1 MPPTGG
7 GHLAV
12 WEVDIMRASCLLLVG
27 CLAVAAAP
35 GASAAPA
42 NETMLDDGD
51 GLTLTLPRLQGRVRL
66 GMSAST
72 LDLSGPS
79 AAAVDAKLSGASV
92 FGDYYFGDRYATRDG
107 DTSGFRATTGV
118 YIGSRTGLWGGPTSL
133 APNAG
138 VLSVERQS
146 FSLAVPAGSDD
157 GAGDRSSATVP
168 YIGLGYSSSSLKG
181 GFSYSADLG
190 LMALNP
196 GSALRLGRAFGG
208 GQSLE
213 DLLRDLRFSPVVQVG
228 VSYSF

>member
-1 MPPTGG
+1 
-7 GHLAV
+7 
-12 WEVDIMRASCLLLVG
+12 MRASCLLLVG
-27 CLAVAAAP
+27 WLAAAAAP
-35 GASAAPA
+35 GATAAPVA
-42 NETMLDDGD
+42 TAMPDDGD

-66 GMSAST
+66 GMGAST
-72 LDLSGPS
+72 LDLSGAS
-79 AAAVDAKLSGASV
+79 GAAVDAKLSGASV
-92 FGDYYFGDRYATRDG
+92 FGDYYFGDRQATRDG

-133 APNAG
+133 APSTG

-146 FSLAVPAGSDD
+146 FSLAVPSGSDD
-157 GAGDRSSATVP
+157 ATGERTSSTVP

-196 GSALRLGRAFGG
+196 GGALRLGRAFGG

>member
-1 MPPTGG
+1 
-7 GHLAV
+7 
-12 WEVDIMRASCLLLVG
+12 MRASCLLLVG
-27 CLAVAAAP
+27 CLGAAAAC
-35 GASAAPA
+35 GASAAQA
-42 NETMLDDGD
+42 DETMLDEGD

-79 AAAVDAKLSGASV
+79 AGAADAKLSGASV
-92 FGDYYFGDRYATRDG
+92 FGDYYFGDRQATRDG

-118 YIGSRTGLWGGPTSL
+118 YIGSRTGLWGGPTAL
-133 APNAG
+133 APSAG
-138 VLSVERQS
+138 ALSVERHS
-146 FSLAVPAGSDD
+146 FSLAVPSGSDD
-157 GAGDRSSATVP
+157 ATSDRSSSTVP